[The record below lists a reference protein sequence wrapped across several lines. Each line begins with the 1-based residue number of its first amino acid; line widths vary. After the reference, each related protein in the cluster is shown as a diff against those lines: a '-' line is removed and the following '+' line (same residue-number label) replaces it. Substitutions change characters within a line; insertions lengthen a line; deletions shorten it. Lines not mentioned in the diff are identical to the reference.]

1 MLSRL
6 CVRNSTSLAKQVVQS
21 RARQVASATY
31 QQPCAWLDFLS
42 PHHKHASYVAG
53 RSARVVRCS
62 PFSTNSEG
70 ATKGTEPKDT
80 EPKAY
85 TDVPKEVEPKSYIQK
100 VKKVL
105 KEYGTVAVVFHTAV
119 ALCSYGTCYLLVK
132 HGMDVDKVLEYL
144 NVHTYAA
151 AKGASTAAIAYLLHK
166 VFLPL
171 SAPVGMQPSFDVEKR
186 TSLERA
192 DLSRKGAIDDAI
204 VPLVEHINSQETWYT
219 TSSCSGR
226 VTIYCQV
233 AVSSGFRNSGITV
246 GKRDRIMLA
255 VRSTHSLEAPVA
267 CNGKLLVDVDYIT
280 HLVELANTKM
290 AENLQ
295 RIDRF
300 TKQLTCPDCKKSKK
314 AEDLIP
320 VKSYSSAQQNVDRQQ
335 KAEVT
340 PDYMLLTENI
350 LPDLFA

>member
-1 MLSRL
+1 
-6 CVRNSTSLAKQVVQS
+6 
-21 RARQVASATY
+21 
-31 QQPCAWLDFLS
+31 
-42 PHHKHASYVAG
+42 
-53 RSARVVRCS
+53 
-62 PFSTNSEG
+62 
-70 ATKGTEPKDT
+70 
-80 EPKAY
+80 
-85 TDVPKEVEPKSYIQK
+85 
-100 VKKVL
+100 
-105 KEYGTVAVVFHTAV
+105 
-119 ALCSYGTCYLLVK
+119 
-132 HGMDVDKVLEYL
+132 
-144 NVHTYAA
+144 
-151 AKGASTAAIAYLLHK
+151 
-166 VFLPL
+166 
-171 SAPVGMQPSFDVEKR
+171 MQPSFDVEKR

-226 VTIYCQV
+226 VTIYCQDPHNSKKGCRWILVSHVSLKTPDIWSLLNAPGLPPDGYVFFKFEPFIIHVMCKTLEAAQSILQV

-300 TKQLTCPDCKKSKK
+300 TKQLTCPDCKKSRK